1 MSQYIV
7 SARKYRPASFD
18 SVVGQAH
25 VTDTLVHALRSQQ
38 VAHAYLFCGPRG
50 VGKTTVARILAKAI
64 NCENLTPEG
73 EACNACASC
82 QAFNVNSSFNIF
94 ELDAAS
100 NNSVDNI
107 RALVEQVRMP
117 PAQGKYKVYIIDE
130 VHMLSTAAFN
140 AFLKTLEEPPPYVKF
155 ILATTEKHKILPT
168 ILSRCQSFDFRRIPV
183 PEIAA
188 HLRTICAQ
196 ESITAEDEGLVI
208 IAQKGDGS
216 LRDSLSIFD
225 RIASQSR
232 GNITYAGV
240 LSSLQLLDYDFFFRV
255 TDALLREDLT
265 QVFLIL
271 AEIQRA
277 GFEGEAFL
285 SGLAEHLRD
294 VLLCKDVATAELLTH
309 GDKIKARYLDQAHA
323 IRKASLVTYLD
334 QINEC
339 EIHYD
344 RALHKWLH
352 IEMALVRMCYAHRR
366 VVHDGISA
374 GDPEKKNREPEHTGP
389 VSSGSPEGNF
399 SPQTEPSIDTLPA
412 GQDRAGVHAE
422 TPPVIA
428 ESASMEK
435 AIAVD
440 TSMPATP
447 TRPGPTAA
455 NGPLIPNLKDLGK
468 LRQKAEADL
477 AEDKK
482 KLPVLSLPVVLE
494 FWQAF
499 AEKHTSPSMR
509 QTMGDAILEVRN
521 EYTLVIRTGSQTGK
535 NRIVAE
541 GNLIDGLRNLVKRS
555 DLTITVEIDAD
566 LDRSKEIIKPR
577 KLLSSRE
584 KFEMLAAK
592 NPLMQELRD
601 RLDLIPDQDD

>member
-1 MSQYIV
+1 M
-7 SARKYRPASFD
+7 
-18 SVVGQAH
+18 
-25 VTDTLVHALRSQQ
+25 
-38 VAHAYLFCGPRG
+38 
-50 VGKTTVARILAKAI
+50 
-64 NCENLTPEG
+64 
-73 EACNACASC
+73 
-82 QAFNVNSSFNIF
+82 
-94 ELDAAS
+94 
-100 NNSVDNI
+100 
-107 RALVEQVRMP
+107 
-117 PAQGKYKVYIIDE
+117 
-130 VHMLSTAAFN
+130 
-140 AFLKTLEEPPPYVKF
+140 
-155 ILATTEKHKILPT
+155 
-168 ILSRCQSFDFRRIPV
+168 
-183 PEIAA
+183 
-188 HLRTICAQ
+188 
-196 ESITAEDEGLVI
+196 
-208 IAQKGDGS
+208 
-216 LRDSLSIFD
+216 
-225 RIASQSR
+225 
-232 GNITYAGV
+232 
-240 LSSLQLLDYDFFFRV
+240 
-255 TDALLREDLT
+255 REDLT
-265 QVFLIL
+265 QIFLIL

-323 IRKASLVTYLD
+323 IRKSSLVTYLD

-366 VVHDGISA
+366 VVQDGISA
-374 GDPEKKNREPEHTGP
+374 GDPEKKNREPERPEPVNTGSAGDSD
-389 VSSGSPEGNF
+389 SS
-399 SPQTEPSIDTLPA
+399 PSAPNIDTPPIREESTVKPA
-412 GQDRAGVHAE
+412 NAE
-422 TPPVIA
+422 PVTTA
-428 ESASMEK
+428 SASAELST
-435 AIAVD
+435 AGENPVPAVPPRPA
-440 TSMPATP
+440 PAT
-447 TRPGPTAA
+447 AS
-455 NGPLIPNLKDLGK
+455 GPLIPSLKDLGK

-482 KLPVLSLPVVLE
+482 KLPVLALPVVLE

-509 QTMGDAILEVRN
+509 QTMADAILEVRN

-541 GNLIDGLRNLVKRS
+541 GNLIDGLRSLVKRS

-601 RLDLIPDQDD
+601 RLDLIPDQDE

>member
-7 SARKYRPASFD
+7 SARKYRPATFD

-188 HLRTICAQ
+188 HLRAICAQ

-265 QVFLIL
+265 QIFLIL

-366 VVHDGISA
+366 VVQDGISA
-374 GDPEKKNREPEHTGP
+374 GDAEKKNHKPERTRP
-389 VSSGSPEGNF
+389 VSAGALDESASPP
-399 SPQTEPSIDTLPA
+399 SEPFID
-412 GQDRAGVHAE
+412 
-422 TPPVIA
+422 TPPVREDVSGQPA
-428 ESASMEK
+428 NVELVSALSASVETM
-435 AIAVD
+435 ASADTPIPAVPPRPA
-440 TSMPATP
+440 PAT
-447 TRPGPTAA
+447 A
-455 NGPLIPNLKDLGK
+455 NGPLMVSLKDLGK

-499 AEKHTSPSMR
+499 AERHTSPSMR
-509 QTMGDAILEVRN
+509 QTMADAILEVRN

-541 GNLIDGLRNLVKRS
+541 SNLIDGLRSLVKRS

-601 RLDLIPDQDD
+601 RLDLIPDQDE

>member
-7 SARKYRPASFD
+7 SARKYRPSAFD
-18 SVVGQAH
+18 SVVGQRH
-25 VTDTLVHALRSQQ
+25 VTDTLVHALQSGQ

-73 EACNACASC
+73 EACNACPSC

-107 RALVEQVRMP
+107 RQLVEQVRVP
-117 PAQGKYKVYIIDE
+117 PAQGTYKVYIIDE

-140 AFLKTLEEPPPYVKF
+140 AFLKTLEEPPAYVKF

-183 PEIAA
+183 AEVVA
-188 HLRTICAQ
+188 HLQAICAQ
-196 ESITAEDEGLVI
+196 ESIQAEEEGLVI

-216 LRDSLSIFD
+216 LRDALSIFD

-232 GNITYAGV
+232 GQITYAGV
-240 LSSLQLLDYDFFFRV
+240 LDNLQLLDYDFFFRV
-255 TDALLREDLT
+255 TDALMREDLT
-265 QVFLIL
+265 QIFLIL

-285 SGLAEHLRD
+285 TGMAEHLRD
-294 VLLCKDVATAELLTH
+294 LLLCKDVATAELLTH
-309 GDKIKARYLDQAHA
+309 GEKIRQRYLDQAKA
-323 IRKASLVTYLD
+323 IRKSSLVTYLD
-334 QINEC
+334 LVNEC

-366 VVHDGISA
+366 VVRDGFGE
-374 GDPEKKNREPEHTGP
+374 GDSPEKKNSEREPVPDVTAVAAP
-389 VSSGSPEGNF
+389 ASQPDSSREQP
-399 SPQTEPSIDTLPA
+399 
-412 GQDRAGVHAE
+412 AE
-422 TPPVIA
+422 TPVGTPPAIRPAPEPEPLSNGV
-428 ESASMEK
+428 SA
-435 AIAVD
+435 
-440 TSMPATP
+440 
-447 TRPGPTAA
+447 RPGPGA
-455 NGPLIPNLKDLGK
+455 GPSIPSLKGLGK

-477 AEDKK
+477 AEDQK

-494 FWQAF
+494 FWNTF
-499 AEKHTSPSMR
+499 AERHSSPSMR
-509 QTMGDAILEVRN
+509 QTMNDSILEVRD
-521 EYTLVIRTGSQTGK
+521 EATLIIRTGSQTGK

-541 GNLIDGLRNLVKRS
+541 GGLIEGLRSLVKRS
-555 DLTITVEIDAD
+555 DLTIQVDIDPE
-566 LDRSKEIIKPR
+566 LDKSREIIKPK
-577 KLLSSRE
+577 KLLSNRE
-584 KFEMLAAK
+584 KFEMLTSK
-592 NPLMQELRD
+592 NPLIQDLRD
-601 RLDLIPDQDD
+601 RFDLVPDQDD